1 MTPARSLP
9 ASAGPK
15 PASIE
20 SRMRPPIPLLLAV
33 LAVPAC
39 GSDSAPPPTAFELRI
54 ESVTI
59 RPVDGVLVPED
70 AVRRDIREA
79 SLRSQSFLDLR
90 PGRVEPP
97 VLATVV
103 RLGEV
108 EAATGGR
115 VLRAEFAAAVPE
127 EQHAVL
133 GRVLEAT
140 IELERR
146 DGTLVPDED
155 VPTALARG
163 VSVLDAKVQLVLG
176 TQTDAEGLL
185 GSDDPEIV
193 VLALEQVTRQRWRG
207 LADPVAKLLAHGD
220 ERVVAAAVECL
231 GVVGG
236 PRHTAAL
243 LRHVRLADVDQARR
257 LYDTLAALG
266 GDEARGFLEF
276 AARNE
281 DDPAMAEVA
290 TRALHRLGLGPDEGT
305 MVEAPVPLRGHRP

>member
-1 MTPARSLP
+1 
-9 ASAGPK
+9 
-15 PASIE
+15 
-20 SRMRPPIPLLLAV
+20 MRPPIPLLLALLGVPAVAAGPAV
-33 LAVPAC
+33 LAC
-39 GSDSAPPPTAFELRI
+39 GSDSALSTTVFELRI
-54 ESVTI
+54 ESVII
-59 RPVDGVLVPED
+59 RPVDGVLVAEEE
-70 AVRRDIREA
+70 VRRDLREA
-79 SLRSQSFLDLR
+79 SLRSRSFLDPARL
-90 PGRVEPP
+90 EAP

-108 EAATGGR
+108 ETATGAR

-146 DGTLVPDED
+146 DGTLVAQED

-176 TQTDAEGLL
+176 TQADAQGLL
-185 GSDDPEIV
+185 AASDPEIV
-193 VLALEQVTRQRWRG
+193 VLALEQVARQRWRD
-207 LADPVAKLLAHGD
+207 LADPVAGLLAHGD

-236 PRHTAAL
+236 PQHTAAL

-257 LYDTLAALG
+257 LYDTLAAVG

-290 TRALHRLGLGPDEGT
+290 TRALHRIGLGPDAGVQ
-305 MVEAPVPLRGHRP
+305 VEAPVPLRGHRP

>member
-1 MTPARSLP
+1 
-9 ASAGPK
+9 
-15 PASIE
+15 
-20 SRMRPPIPLLLAV
+20 MRPPIPLLLAV

-39 GSDSAPPPTAFELRI
+39 GSDSAPSPTAFELRI
-54 ESVTI
+54 ESVTVL
-59 RPVDGVLVPED
+59 PVDGVLVGED

-79 SLRSQSFLDLR
+79 SLRSQSFLDPARL
-90 PGRVEPP
+90 EAP

-115 VLRAEFAAAVPE
+115 VLRAEFAAAVPA

-176 TQTDAEGLL
+176 TQADAEGLL
-185 GSDDPEIV
+185 ASDDPEIV

-220 ERVVAAAVECL
+220 ERVVSAAVECL

-236 PRHTAAL
+236 PQHTASL

-290 TRALHRLGLGPDEGT
+290 TRALHRIGLGPDEGT
-305 MVEAPVPLRGHRP
+305 LVEAPIPLRGHRP